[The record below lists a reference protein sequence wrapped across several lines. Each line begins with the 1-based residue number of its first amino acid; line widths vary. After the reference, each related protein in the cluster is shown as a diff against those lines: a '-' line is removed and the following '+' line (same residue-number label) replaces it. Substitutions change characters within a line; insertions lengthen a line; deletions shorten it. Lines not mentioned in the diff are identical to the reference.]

1 MLRAD
6 LYEQSVSLE
15 SYLSSHDCQA
25 CGFADRQEF
34 LARLKEGKIRPEG
47 CKISK
52 ERLLALHWAACPEAL
67 LPSVEVL
74 QMPNPGP
81 CGLYPINQPDG
92 ASSVLISGNSQL
104 TIEVLS
110 AVLSTTTS
118 SFWYL
123 VADTQGHTVDMALV
137 YNIFTTEA
145 IEKAFRQAEK
155 DMNLQNTTFYLPGLA
170 NHLCKELEKRFPFP
184 VKAGPVCAA
193 ELPLFFGSADWRI
206 SIDPPAGGQTKA

>member
-1 MLRAD
+1 MLQAD

-15 SYLSSHDCQA
+15 SYLSAHDCQA

-34 LARLKEGKIRPEG
+34 LVRLKEGKIRPES
-47 CKISK
+47 CRISK
-52 ERLLALHWAACPEAL
+52 ERLLALHWAARPETL
-67 LPSVEVL
+67 LPPVEVL

-81 CGLYPINQPDG
+81 CGLYPINEPDE
-92 ASSVLISGNSQL
+92 ASSILVSGNSQL

-137 YNIFTTEA
+137 YKIFTA
-145 IEKAFRQAEK
+145 DVIEKAFKQAEMDINISK
-155 DMNLQNTTFYLPGLA
+155 TTLFLPGLA
-170 NHLCKELEKRFPFP
+170 KHLCEELGKRLHFP

-193 ELPLFFGSADWRI
+193 ELPLFFGAVDWQI
-206 SIDPPAGGQTKA
+206 SIEQPGSFIGD

>member
-15 SYLSSHDCQA
+15 SYLSAHDCQA
-25 CGFADRQEF
+25 CGFADREEF

-47 CKISK
+47 CQISK
-52 ERLLALHWAACPEAL
+52 ERFWALFWAARPETL
-67 LPSVEVL
+67 LPPIEVL

-92 ASSVLISGNSQL
+92 NSPVLVSGNSQL

-110 AVLSTTTS
+110 AVFSTTTS

-123 VADTQGHTVDMALV
+123 VVDTQGHTVDMALV
-137 YNIFTTEA
+137 YEIFTA
-145 IEKAFRQAEK
+145 DIIESAFKHVEM
-155 DMNLQNTTFYLPGLA
+155 DMNISEATLFLPGLA
-170 NHLCKELEKRFPFP
+170 KHLCEELGTRLQAP

-193 ELPLFFGSADWRI
+193 ELPLFFGAADWQI
-206 SIDPPAGGQTKA
+206 SIDQPGAVIEE